1 MGEEKPTVKLLIATG
16 NPGKRREMEAL
27 LTGLPVEVLTPA
39 DFADVPDVVE
49 DGVTLEQNAAKKA
62 SETAR
67 ACGMHTVADDSGLF
81 VDALDGRP
89 GMRSARYAGGD
100 SSPAALCGKLLRE
113 MRGVP
118 TAKRGAHFQCC
129 IAMSDPTGQVVL
141 TASGRCD
148 GRIADRMRGDGGFGY
163 DAVFYFDAAGK
174 TFAELQP
181 DRKNAVS
188 HRGKALAEF
197 RRRLIAFLG

>member
-1 MGEEKPTVKLLIATG
+1 VKLLIATS

-27 LTGLPVEVLTPA
+27 LTGLPVEVLTL
-39 DFADVPDVVE
+39 ADVSGLPDVVE
-49 DGVTLEQNAAKKA
+49 DGATLEENAAKKA
-62 SETAR
+62 CETAR

-81 VDALDGRP
+81 VDALGGRP
-89 GMRSARYAGGD
+89 GVRSARYAGGD
-100 SSPAALCGKLLRE
+100 SSPSALCGKLLAE
-113 MRGVP
+113 MSGVS
-118 TAKRGAHFQCC
+118 AGERGAHFQCC

-148 GRIADRMRGDGGFGY
+148 GRITDRMRGERGFGY

-174 TFAELQP
+174 TFAQLEP

-197 RRRLIAFLG
+197 RRGLMALLR